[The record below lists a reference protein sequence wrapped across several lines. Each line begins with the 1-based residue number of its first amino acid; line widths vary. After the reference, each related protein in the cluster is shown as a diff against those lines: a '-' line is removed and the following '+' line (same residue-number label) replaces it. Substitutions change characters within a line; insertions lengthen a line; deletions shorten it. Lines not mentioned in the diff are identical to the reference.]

1 MTAFYQRPS
10 FPWYLVL
17 LLIIMNVGLLL
28 LLWFR
33 PGGKGGPPG
42 RIPVAEVLQF
52 DAGQRAALEALQAPH
67 FVLTDSLRAVA
78 RVQRD
83 SLFQGL
89 RGGEPDA
96 ATSARHL
103 DALTGATRAIE
114 AEIFD
119 HFRRVRLLC
128 RPAQLPLFDRD
139 LLEQVGPPRHVP
151 PAGGGRP
158 QRP

>member
-1 MTAFYQRPS
+1 MPKFYQRPA

-17 LLIIMNVGLLL
+17 LLIAMNIGLLA
-28 LLWFR
+28 LLWLR
-33 PGGKGGPPG
+33 PAGRGGPPG
-42 RIPVAEVLQF
+42 RIPVAEVLHF
-52 DAGQRAALEALQAPH
+52 DAQQREALEGLQAPH

-83 SLFQGL
+83 SLFQLL
-89 RGGEPDA
+89 RGGAPDTAA
-96 ATSARHL
+96 ATHHL
-103 DALTGATRAIE
+103 DALTGATHAIE
-114 AEIFD
+114 GEIFD

-128 RPAQLPLFDRD
+128 KPDQLPLFDRD
-139 LLEQVGPPRHVP
+139 LLERVGPPRQVP